1 MPAATPL
8 PRGPSV
14 LTLYS
19 AADLLTAPGCPVCRY
34 AGEASDRYLHWF
46 ALEGHADPGTITR
59 LCASLGMCAAHTRCL
74 MSQPGSPIRLTAV
87 YRYVVTAARD
97 QVAGRAQPPAACP
110 GCEHDGAATRRAL
123 DTLLEDLTD
132 AAVLNR
138 CRDLGGLCLPH
149 LAAAAAAAR
158 PGRVAPL
165 AETLRDTITARGS
178 RCDWLTGI
186 DRDAETRAALRGAF
200 PPAGSPCQ
208 AACWPCLAAAQAE
221 RDTLARLPG
230 LASDGPDP
238 ALALC
243 ASHLADAAA
252 AAGDAGIRALLAWQ
266 AECLTSRRPAGR
278 SWRQRAAGRRR
289 NLCGICSAGQK
300 AAQRALTSV
309 RTWPY
314 VGTDAIAVC
323 VRHYL
328 VLRAADPRS
337 VVDLAGDTIG
347 RADQLA
353 AELADAF
360 DRTAWAHSHGVRAP
374 QSTAWQRT
382 AAFLD
387 GSVFGGGPVRPLG

>member
-97 QVAGRAQPPAACP
+97 QVAGRGRPLAGCP

-132 AAVLNR
+132 TAVLNR

-165 AETLRDTITARGS
+165 AETLRDMITASGS

-186 DRDAETRAALRGAF
+186 DHDAETRAVLRGALA
-200 PPAGSPCQ
+200 PAGSPCQ

-221 RDTLARLPG
+221 RDALGRLPG

-252 AAGDAGIRALLAWQ
+252 AAGDAGIRPLLAWQ
-266 AECLTSRRPAGR
+266 AQCLTSRRPAGR
-278 SWRQRAAGRRR
+278 WWRQRAAARRPD
-289 NLCGICSAGQK
+289 LCGICSARQT

-309 RTWPY
+309 RSWPY
-314 VGTDAIAVC
+314 VGTDAIALC
-323 VRHYL
+323 VRHHL
-328 VLRAADPRS
+328 VLRAGDPRGAGE
-337 VVDLAGDTIG
+337 LAGDAIA

-353 AELADAF
+353 AELAGEF
-360 DRTAWAHSHGVRAP
+360 DRAAWAHSHGVRAP
-374 QSTAWQRT
+374 QSTAWQRA

-387 GSVFGGGPVRPLG
+387 GSVFGGGAVPPLG